1 MHVMFVL
8 VQIMELHK
16 WHEDVRYN
24 DGEHKMILTLKGGD
38 RRMLSLYWDKAEIKS
53 IGAIRSCN

>member
-38 RRMLSLYWDKAEIKS
+38 RRMLSLY
-53 IGAIRSCN
+53 